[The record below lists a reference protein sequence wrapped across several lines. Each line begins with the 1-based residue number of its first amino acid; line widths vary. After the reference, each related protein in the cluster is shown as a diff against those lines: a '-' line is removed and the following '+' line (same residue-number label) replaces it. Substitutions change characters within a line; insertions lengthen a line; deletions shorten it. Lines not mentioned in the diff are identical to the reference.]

1 MSEHAAYHHGEAS
14 LQKTIVGMAQ
24 DFVGSNNVN
33 LLVPSGQFGTRSQGG
48 EDQASPRYIFTRL
61 AKIARKIFH
70 PHDDAVLTTLLDDGV
85 AIEPEYY
92 VPVIP
97 MALVN
102 GSDGIGTGWS
112 STVPMFNPRDIVANL
127 RRMIDG
133 EECEPMVPWYRD
145 FTGAIAANGATRYE
159 VRGVAEHDEEENTLI
174 VSELPVGSWT
184 QRYKESLEAKLNAQT
199 IKHGKNEKTI
209 PALVKEFE
217 EHHTDRTVD
226 FRITLTEG
234 ALPRGLTRGAEKDFG
249 LIGSLSTS
257 NMVMWN
263 AADRITTYA
272 TVEQIMRDF
281 YDVRVRTYD
290 MRKAHLL
297 SELSAEHTKLSNRAR
312 FIEAFV
318 EGELEIG
325 RRAESAVAADLDAM
339 GFVRIHTA
347 AAKKSA
353 GDAATEGSAAA
364 LPIEGAAG
372 YDYLLSLSLRSLTLE
387 KVTKLNAE
395 VESLETQLNTLRA
408 ASAEDLWIADLD
420 DLVVALDE
428 EDALRAKETAEMA
441 KARAKAVRKG
451 RGAPPKRKAARK
463 AKATV
468 CDADADAD
476 WSPEAEAR
484 PKSKAKARKKAA
496 PKAAPKA
503 KANKT
508 KASKPK
514 ANKAKVTSTKRAAKS
529 ALPLAEVTDQLQSM
543 ALHASPAAKKPSK
556 RAASRATPLAM
567 KDWTA
572 EDGEDDASG
581 SDSDYES
588 SAPLVPRSKSNR
600 ARPAISYAPAAI
612 DLAFS
617 SDEEDG
623 MAEVSVENSDAWQI
637 DSEPED
643 DDEDDWSP

>member
-48 EDQASPRYIFTRL
+48 DDQASPRYIFTRL

-70 PHDDAVLTTLLDDGV
+70 PHDDAVLTTLDDDGV

-112 STVPMFNPRDIVANL
+112 STVPMFNPREIIANL

-145 FTGAIAANGATRYE
+145 FTGEIAVNGATRFE
-159 VRGVAEHDEEENTLI
+159 VRGVAEHDEEENTLN

-184 QRYKESLEAKLNAQT
+184 QRYKESLEAKLNTQT

-209 PALVKEFE
+209 PALVREFE

-226 FRITLTEG
+226 FRITLAEG

-272 TVEQIMRDF
+272 TVGQIMRDF

-325 RRAESAVAADLDAM
+325 RRAESAVAADLDTM

-353 GDAATEGSAAA
+353 GDAAVQGGAAA
-364 LPIEGAAG
+364 APIEGAAG

-395 VESLETQLNTLRA
+395 VESLESQLNTLRA

-420 DLVVALDE
+420 ELVVALDE
-428 EDALRAKETAEMA
+428 EDTLRAKETAEMA

-463 AKATV
+463 TKATI
-468 CDADADAD
+468 CDADADDD
-476 WSPEAEAR
+476 WSPEMESR
-484 PKSKAKARKKAA
+484 PKPKPKPKPRKKTKTRKKAA
-496 PKAAPKA
+496 PKPRPAAAKKA
-503 KANKT
+503 E
-508 KASKPK
+508 
-514 ANKAKVTSTKRAAKS
+514 VTSTKRAAKS

-567 KDWTA
+567 KEWAA
-572 EDGEDDASG
+572 EEEDEDSG
-581 SDSDYES
+581 SDSEGVS

-600 ARPAISYAPAAI
+600 ARPAVSYAPAAI

-617 SDEEDG
+617 SDDEDG
-623 MAEVSVENSDAWQI
+623 MAEVSVEDSDAWQV

-643 DDEDDWSP
+643 EEDEDDWCP